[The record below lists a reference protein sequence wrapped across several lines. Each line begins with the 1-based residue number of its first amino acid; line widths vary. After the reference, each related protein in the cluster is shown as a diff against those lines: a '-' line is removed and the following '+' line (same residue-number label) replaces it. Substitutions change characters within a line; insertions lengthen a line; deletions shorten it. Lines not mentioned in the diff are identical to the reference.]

1 MHSSIDAQMS
11 RSATNVDAPSDN
23 YFYMQEA
30 ERINLHVD
38 TSRIK
43 EKTWF
48 LIQKPEKFHSK
59 ERKYFF
65 RLGYESESPP
75 LKNQERCQ

>member
-43 EKTWF
+43 EKNMDS
-48 LIQKPEKFHSK
+48 LIQKA
-59 ERKYFF
+59 
-65 RLGYESESPP
+65 
-75 LKNQERCQ
+75 LKNIFF